1 MTHAAKAQ
9 WNKRVGKSQM
19 RTVNMGTFMDA
30 RKGKLC
36 ETGRRINLFNPLT
49 LIGVKHEIRYGLRRC
64 FDLGGRVPASTG
76 AICQTGRR
84 DQIPQ
89 GQLHGHGG
97 AFWPTRCHANGR
109 APYDAKAA
117 ADNADVVA
125 TLSKLPWAA
134 FGEGTDKGD
143 TRAKPEIWK
152 EAAKYKEA
160 ADKMQAE
167 IVKLN
172 TAAKAGNIDA
182 LKVAF
187 GPAAASCKACHDNFR
202 KD

>member
-1 MTHAAKAQ
+1 MKYTTSLTSALLLLAMGLPAQAQFAKPEDAIKYRKASFTVMAAH
-9 WNKRVGKSQM
+9 
-19 RTVNMGTFMDA
+19 F
-30 RKGKLC
+30 
-36 ETGRRINLFNPLT
+36 GR
-49 LIGVKHEIRYGLRRC
+49 
-64 FDLGGRVPASTG
+64 LGAMAS
-76 AICQTGRR
+76 
-84 DQIPQ
+84 
-89 GQLHGHGG
+89 
-97 AFWPTRCHANGR
+97 GR

-125 TLSKLPWAA
+125 TLAKLPWAA

-152 EAAKYKEA
+152 ESAKYKEA

-182 LKVAF
+182 LKAAF

>member
-1 MTHAAKAQ
+1 MKYTTFSAGAMLMLAMGLPAQAQFAKPEDAIKYRKASFTVMAAH
-9 WNKRVGKSQM
+9 
-19 RTVNMGTFMDA
+19 F
-30 RKGKLC
+30 
-36 ETGRRINLFNPLT
+36 GR
-49 LIGVKHEIRYGLRRC
+49 
-64 FDLGGRVPASTG
+64 LGSM
-76 AICQTGRR
+76 
-84 DQIPQ
+84 
-89 GQLHGHGG
+89 
-97 AFWPTRCHANGR
+97 ANGR
-109 APYDAKAA
+109 TPYDAKAA

-143 TRAKPEIWK
+143 TRAKPEVWK